1 MKKVLFM
8 IFAAIAMMACS
19 DDSTT
24 GGETGGGS
32 QAKTEPATEVYI
44 QGNKVAATRV
54 AETPSDRAH
63 FFIRIDNRIP
73 GIGNFNSKEYF
84 PQTETGQG
92 VFVSKNEGTVDV
104 YYPSWDNNSMYPW
117 YVFDTKGV
125 VTLKAIGKVPPV
137 ENLIKADKSK
147 LNFNDIDLKKLHVLW
162 YIVKYQKDGWHV
174 DGVLTDKD
182 VKDVTEIPGIGGDIK
197 EENKDLEDKRDE
209 STVPATGNGNVEVD
223 IHQQAHKDWSEIKT
237 SIHVRDEA
245 AKKVI
250 VEIPL
255 AKENVAEQDDFAIRT
270 WDLKIDTKVYIKG
283 TEYEFGTTNPVM
295 VTVEHQA
302 DKVVITADCTAAT
315 EYIQALRKEYGDGV
329 TVEVHTYGKGLTN
342 AQVWDKVK
350 KSTVR
355 VEPAGYKH
363 LKYNGATSAYF
374 SK

>member
-1 MKKVLFM
+1 MKKVFFM

-19 DDSTT
+19 DDSTP
-24 GGETGGGS
+24 GGETGGDS
-32 QAKTEPATEVYI
+32 QAKTEPATKVYI

-84 PQTETGQG
+84 PQTETGHS

-125 VTLKAIGKVPPV
+125 ATLKAIGKVPTV
-137 ENLIKADKSK
+137 EDLIKADKSK
-147 LNFNDIDLKKLHVLW
+147 LNFNGIDLKKLHVLW
-162 YIVKYQKDGWHV
+162 YIVKFQEDGWHV

-270 WDLKIDTKVYIKG
+270 WDLKINTKVYIKG

-342 AQVWDKVK
+342 AQVWEILK

-355 VEPAGYKH
+355 VEPAGYNH